1 MGRTQS
7 RSQSKSSSSRKTIV
21 KTTTVVKATTCHDDE
36 SRLIGDCEVRA
47 ILARGLTIEIAMQ
60 LMNIYNCGIKRLLR
74 IYKCRKTPLDDA
86 VQKAQ
91 TYVSRSTKTATQK
104 KPKPPPKPPKKTNK
118 DGVIHW
124 IGDDLD
130 AWVPNGP
137 VHGLGFCVQIETK
150 VKNVEYPAASH
161 VVEVQVTNV
170 YDVKST
176 VKRKVVTTTNVVGVL
191 KTPLR
196 VFEHKGPRSSYKMYN
211 EGQHVYFYMQHVLP
225 AGYVQHVKDCAVSGV
240 LPAGVA

>member
-36 SRLIGDCEVRA
+36 SRFIGDYEVRA

-104 KPKPPPKPPKKTNK
+104 KPKPPPAEPQEHSDDSAASPEQPPAPPQAAVT
-118 DGVIHW
+118 
-124 IGDDLD
+124 
-130 AWVPNGP
+130 P
-137 VHGLGFCVQIETK
+137 
-150 VKNVEYPAASH
+150 PAADGGSPPNH
-161 VVEVQVTNV
+161 DQNH
-170 YDVKST
+170 D
-176 VKRKVVTTTNVVGVL
+176 
-191 KTPLR
+191 
-196 VFEHKGPRSSYKMYN
+196 
-211 EGQHVYFYMQHVLP
+211 
-225 AGYVQHVKDCAVSGV
+225 
-240 LPAGVA
+240 